1 MFKWACK
8 QEYIETNSCIGIENP
23 RYKTDGFKAWTV
35 EDMQKFRS
43 YWAIGTMPRLAFEF
57 ILLTELRC
65 SDACLAGYQH
75 LKGNILL

>member
-1 MFKWACK
+1 
-8 QEYIETNSCIGIENP
+8 
-23 RYKTDGFKAWTV
+23 
-35 EDMQKFRS
+35 MQKFRS